1 MLLKAHAYLKI
12 TTFLSVNI
20 YVYPKY
26 ILLYSTITTP
36 MLIHRMKIY
45 IIMLPPPKINSYHTS
60 TAMCMNPK
68 ITLTSHFTY
77 ILFALLC
84 IYSSTIRFDKL
95 HVYKQLCMCLFTCL
109 YKYTICSIVRP
120 VCIIH
125 LSRIMY
131 LFCIQLYYVS
141 FHTVYKMFV
150 YYIAI
155 YYGCVM
161 STYLP
166 DSMTLI
172 NLFHTYII
180 FYFFFHYA
188 LKNATL
194 PNYCRHNDPRF
205 INRNS
210 IKLNLLKFKCFN
222 DLLHLPI
229 CPSCCFREQIY
240 GRVHISILVFCL
252 YDLPSSIL
260 IKLILVNYS
269 SEKSLMRR
277 HVCHLNRGR

>member
-1 MLLKAHAYLKI
+1 MYIITIRNTGIFCYTLSAVVLHMKYLLITDTIYSYNYNAHHSCTHMMLLKAHAYSKI

-36 MLIHRMKIY
+36 MLIHRLKIY
-45 IIMLPPPKINSYHTS
+45 IIILPPLKSNYNHTS

-68 ITLTSHFTY
+68 LTLTSHFTY
-77 ILFALLC
+77 FLFALLC

-95 HVYKQLCMCLFTCL
+95 HVYKQLCTCLFTCL

-125 LSRIMY
+125 LSRIMH

-172 NLFHTYII
+172 NIFHIYII
-180 FYFFFHYA
+180 FYFIFHYA

-194 PNYCRHNDPRF
+194 PNYCRHNDPHF

-222 DLLHLPI
+222 DLLHPPI
-229 CPSCCFREQIY
+229 CPSCCFRE
-240 GRVHISILVFCL
+240 
-252 YDLPSSIL
+252 
-260 IKLILVNYS
+260 
-269 SEKSLMRR
+269 
-277 HVCHLNRGR
+277 